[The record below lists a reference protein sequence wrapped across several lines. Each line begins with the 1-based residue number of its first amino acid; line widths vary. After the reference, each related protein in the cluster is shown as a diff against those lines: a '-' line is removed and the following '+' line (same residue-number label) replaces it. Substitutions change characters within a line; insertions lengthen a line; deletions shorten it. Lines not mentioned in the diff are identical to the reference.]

1 MLVALLELA
10 INRVAIGSKTSP
22 GLVTLRLHAGS
33 PPPDWYR
40 YLSYAGLF
48 LFYFAG
54 TLAVAILAGRIAA
67 LMARGLRDRL
77 AGGGLA
83 IAGLLAVM
91 PLLISGTSS
100 TTFALEL
107 AFAGAVLLVVIAT
120 FGKNRDLG
128 VQLGTLMLAAPLL
141 VHTLSVIGAKFLWP
155 DGVFETPGLLV
166 ARAGVLTLC
175 LAALV
180 SPYLFAPRPFA
191 RSVTRPAP
199 VLVAMTVAAI
209 GAVMARTWYTTIAKG
224 AALAIGVE
232 LTQGVADPRLALYLL
247 ALATLTWTLASCA
260 IAGSAARRQIGAG
273 IGLIVLGGYAF
284 RWPHHYL
291 LPLLGLALIADAAHR
306 VRDEELAAMPISS
319 DTPPI
324 ADNAWSTYVA
334 ALKRGLERTLAGV
347 HTLTT
352 RGEQGLVSSL
362 ITGEHVG
369 LPVRVRV
376 ERIEGSVMALD
387 VVIGRELDEMRAATL
402 TLWAIP
408 PRALGINPAG
418 PPAAPLFKTGDA
430 PFDERFK
437 TRGSALAQQT
447 LFDEDLRARAV
458 ATLDGWFAYWDREGL
473 RYRVYPGRGAPLDH
487 PMPLSDLSLGRPTT
501 ADRLVAVVELLV
513 DIASRGVT
521 PAADAEPTELSA
533 EADVEPTEVS

>member
-1 MLVALLELA
+1 LLVGLLELA

-33 PPPDWYR
+33 PVPDWYR

-54 TLAVAILAGRIAA
+54 TLAVAILAGRIAT
-67 LMARGLRDRL
+67 LMTRGLRDRI

-83 IAGLLAVM
+83 IAGLLAAM
-91 PLLISGTSS
+91 PLIVAGTSS
-100 TTFALEL
+100 TSFALEL
-107 AFAGAVLLVVIAT
+107 AFALAVLLVVIAS
-120 FGKNRDLG
+120 FGKHRDIG
-128 VQLGTLMLAAPLL
+128 VQLGTLMLATPLL
-141 VHTLSVIGAKFLWP
+141 VHTVSVVGGKFWWP
-155 DGVFETPGLLV
+155 DGAFDTPGLTIT
-166 ARAGVLTLC
+166 RTGVLTLC
-175 LAALV
+175 LAALT

-191 RSVTRPAP
+191 RAVTRPAP
-199 VLVAMTVAAI
+199 VLIAMTIAAV
-209 GAVMARTWYTTIAKG
+209 GAIMARTWYPTVAKG
-224 AALAIGVE
+224 AGLAIGVE
-232 LTQGVADPRLALYLL
+232 LSQTVADPRLALYLL
-247 ALATLTWTLASCA
+247 AIATLTWTLASCA
-260 IAGSAARRQIGAG
+260 LADSPARRQIGC
-273 IGLIVLGGYAF
+273 GLALVILGGYAF

-291 LPLLGLALIADAAHR
+291 LPLLGLAMIADAAHH

-324 ADNAWSTYVA
+324 TDNAWSTYIA

-352 RGEQGLVSSL
+352 RGEQGLTSSL
-362 ITGEHVG
+362 ITGERVG
-369 LPVRVRV
+369 MEVRVRI

-418 PPAAPLFKTGDA
+418 PPAAPLFKTGDGQ
-430 PFDERFK
+430 FDERFK
-437 TRGSALAQQT
+437 TRGNQMAMQN
-447 LFDEDLRARAV
+447 LFDDDLRARAV
-458 ATLDGWFAYWDREGL
+458 ATLDGWFAYWDGQGL

-487 PMPLSDLSLGRPTT
+487 PLPLSDLSLGRPAT
-501 ADRLVAVVELLV
+501 ADRLVAVIELLV
-513 DIASRGVT
+513 DIAVRGGI
-521 PAADAEPTELSA
+521 PATEPETEYEPDEEPTELS
-533 EADVEPTEVS
+533 